1 MPRPDERNPVERLLD
16 EKTDEGLD
24 TRLSRRSTQYARTL
38 EAYFKAGDPPRWMTR
53 LTEID
58 RGIARERMR
67 VERAYAAL
75 RAECGDDRALFAERW
90 RERAA
95 AFDFSE
101 LNELIEQHNEWFPIE
116 RRLPIDLRTRD
127 YVLIAGKPYR
137 RPVLG
142 PGWVLRE
149 FPV

>member
-24 TRLSRRSTQYARTL
+24 TRLSRRSTQYARSL

-53 LTEID
+53 LAEID
-58 RGIARERMR
+58 RGIARETKR
-67 VERAYAAL
+67 VERAYEQL
-75 RAECGDDRALFAERW
+75 RAECAGDPARFAERW

-95 AFDFSE
+95 GFDFAE
-101 LNELIEQHNEWFPIE
+101 LNELIEQHNEWYPIE

-127 YVLIAGKPYR
+127 YVLIAGRSYR

-142 PGWVLRE
+142 AEWILRE

>member
-1 MPRPDERNPVERLLD
+1 MPSPDERNPVERLLD

-24 TRLSRRSTQYARTL
+24 TRLTRRSTQYARSL

-53 LTEID
+53 LAEID
-58 RGIARERMR
+58 RGIARETRR
-67 VERAYAAL
+67 VGRAYEQL
-75 RAECGDDRALFAERW
+75 RAECGEDRARFAARW

-95 AFDFSE
+95 AFDFRE
-101 LNELIEQHNEWFPIE
+101 LNELIEQHNEWYPIE

-127 YVLIAGKPYR
+127 YVLIAGRSYR
-137 RPVLG
+137 RPLLG
-142 PGWVLRE
+142 AEWVLHK

>member
-1 MPRPDERNPVERLLD
+1 MPAPDERNPVERLLD
-16 EKTDEGLD
+16 EKSDDIVD

-58 RGIARERMR
+58 RGIARETRR
-67 VERAYAAL
+67 VERAYRAL
-75 RAECGDDRALFAERW
+75 EEECGADRAAFARRW
-90 RERAA
+90 RERARG
-95 AFDFSE
+95 FDFSA
-101 LNELIEQHNEWFPIE
+101 LNELIEQHNEWYPIE

-127 YVLIAGKPYR
+127 YVLIAGRSYR

-142 PGWVLRE
+142 PDWVLSI

>member
-58 RGIARERMR
+58 RGIARESAR

-75 RAECGDDRALFAERW
+75 RAECGDDRVRFAERW

-95 AFDFSE
+95 TFDFRE

-142 PGWVLRE
+142 PDWVLEE